1 MYDLVLKNGLI
12 VDGTRSKPYQANVCV
27 QDGKIVKITQ
37 EEQLEAK
44 EILDVSGMAVS
55 AGFIDIHSHSDA
67 CPLVDYAPESKL
79 YQGVTTEIVGNCGVS
94 ILPSS
99 PERQEEIE
107 KYFFS
112 ELELP
117 SGDLKLNGIYGMKD
131 YAKAVEKKLKANG
144 ILCTVDERAEK
155 IGFKIREARL
165 DKLPYMLVVGQK
177 EEEEQ
182 TVSVRSRFKGDEG
195 SQKLDDFIAAIT
207 EEIRTKEI
215 RKEEVQE

>member
-1 MYDLVLKNGLI
+1 MLPI
-12 VDGTRSKPYQANVCV
+12 
-27 QDGKIVKITQ
+27 
-37 EEQLEAK
+37 
-44 EILDVSGMAVS
+44 
-55 AGFIDIHSHSDA
+55 SD
-67 CPLVDYAPESKL
+67 
-79 YQGVTTEIVGNCGVS
+79 
-94 ILPSS
+94 
-99 PERQEEIE
+99 
-107 KYFFS
+107 KY
-112 ELELP
+112 
-117 SGDLKLNGIYGMKD
+117 MD
-131 YAKAVEKKLKANG
+131 YAKSVQKKLKANG

>member
-1 MYDLVLKNGLI
+1 M
-12 VDGTRSKPYQANVCV
+12 
-27 QDGKIVKITQ
+27 
-37 EEQLEAK
+37 
-44 EILDVSGMAVS
+44 
-55 AGFIDIHSHSDA
+55 
-67 CPLVDYAPESKL
+67 
-79 YQGVTTEIVGNCGVS
+79 
-94 ILPSS
+94 
-99 PERQEEIE
+99 
-107 KYFFS
+107 
-112 ELELP
+112 
-117 SGDLKLNGIYGMKD
+117 
-131 YAKAVEKKLKANG
+131 
-144 ILCTVDERAEK
+144 DERAEK